1 MYDQLGGG
9 FARYSVDAQWVVPH
23 FEKMLYDNALLLRA
37 YLHLWRLADD
47 PLALRVA
54 RETADFLLRQLLTAE
69 GGFASALDA
78 DTEGVEGLTY
88 VWTPDQLRDVLGA
101 DAAFAADAFTVTPDG
116 TFEHGASTLQLL
128 RDPDDQELLASVRTR
143 LFEARLRRPQP
154 ARDDKVLASW
164 NGLAIAALAE
174 AGVLLDARYLDAAVR
189 CAELVSE
196 VHFTEGRL
204 RRTSRDGVAGTT
216 FGVAD
221 DYGNLGEG
229 LLMLHQATGDVRWLH
244 TAEELLDVAAA
255 HFPAP
260 DGGFFDTADDA
271 EQLVRRP
278 REPADNATPSGTS
291 ALAAAFLAH
300 SALTGSPDS
309 RARCEAALA
318 SLGRVVATQPRF
330 FGWALA
336 VAEGLHAGPV
346 QVAVSGSAADPGLK
360 DLALLAWRR
369 RPPGAVVVAGAPD
382 APGIAL
388 LQDRPLVRGRS
399 AAYVCHGM
407 VCDLPVTTSAD
418 LTAALRPDRRNGS

>member
-1 MYDQLGGG
+1 
-9 FARYSVDAQWVVPH
+9 
-23 FEKMLYDNALLLRA
+23 
-37 YLHLWRLADD
+37 
-47 PLALRVA
+47 
-54 RETADFLLRQLLTAE
+54 
-69 GGFASALDA
+69 
-78 DTEGVEGLTY
+78 

-101 DAAFAADAFTVTPDG
+101 DAAFAADAFSVTPGG

-128 RDPDDQELLASVRTR
+128 RDPDDQELLASVRAR
-143 LFEARLRRPQP
+143 LFEARLQRPQP

-174 AGVLLDARYLDAAVR
+174 AGVLLDARYLDSAVR
-189 CAELVSE
+189 CAELLTD
-196 VHFTEGRL
+196 VHLTGGRL
-204 RRTSRDGVAGTT
+204 RRTSRDGVAGAA

-221 DYGNLGEG
+221 DYGNFAEG
-229 LLMLHQATGDVRWLH
+229 LLVLHQATGEVRWLH
-244 TAEELLDVAAA
+244 TAEQLLDVAAA
-255 HFPAP
+255 HFAAA

-318 SLGRVVATQPRF
+318 SLGSIVATQPRF

-346 QVAVSGSAADPGLK
+346 QVAITGSPADPGLE
-360 DLALLAWRR
+360 DLALLAWRD
-369 RPPGAVVVAGAPD
+369 RPPGAVVVSGAPD

-388 LQDRPLVRGRS
+388 LQDRPLVGGRP

-407 VCDLPVTTSAD
+407 VCDLPVTTPAD
-418 LTAALRPDRRNGS
+418 LTAALRSDRRSGS